1 MNNYNYIRYI
11 FHNLDA
17 ELVEDIE
24 KNNPDG
30 LKMLC
35 ILYTLELQLEKE
47 KYKTSSIH
55 VDTYQA

>member
-35 ILYTLELQLEKE
+35 VLYSLELQLEKE
-47 KYKTSSIH
+47 KYKTSNIH
-55 VDTYQA
+55 LI